1 MNRLA
6 IFISNY
12 SIGNSP
18 SIINLVNFLSK
29 KFDLDIYLK
38 SVSLINIPSLEKK
51 NIKIINFNKYNFF
64 NFFLKFV
71 NKRQES
77 DYFHYI
83 CFDPAGFVLCK
94 KYFPF
99 SNPIYYSL
107 ELYLKNDH
115 FGLDY
120 PVKIMNFEREKI
132 NEICGLIIQSEE
144 KEAIFREDYGLSQNI
159 TAFLLPVTYEGNSIH
174 EKSDFLRDLYDIKED
189 KKIALHLGGIAEWFS
204 PIELAISFSK
214 LDDWVLFFQG
224 YQQKEYFKKLQ
235 NVLEESNIQ
244 NVILS
249 DKVYPTIDELNPI
262 LQSCDIGIAWYNDIS
277 IGFRV
282 AGKSSGK
289 IPMYMRFGLPI
300 IAKKY
305 PSTIESIERTKCG
318 ICIDSFDEMQSAVVK
333 ILDNYEKYSTNSYV
347 EYDRSYNFENYEECL
362 LMFITQNRGSAIQ

>member
-38 SVSLINIPSLEKK
+38 SVSLINIPALVKN
-51 NIKIINFNKYNFF
+51 NIKIINLNKSGFNR
-64 NFFLKFV
+64 FFLKFV

-83 CFDPAGFVLCK
+83 CLDPAGFVLCK

-120 PVKIMNFEREKI
+120 PAEIMKIEREKI
-132 NEICGLIIQSEE
+132 NEISGLIIQSEE
-144 KEAIFREDYGLSQNI
+144 KEMIFREDYNLLQKI
-159 TAFLLPVTYEGNSIH
+159 PAFLLPVTYEGNSIH

-189 KKIALHLGGIAEWFS
+189 KKISLHLGGIAEWFS
-204 PIELAISFSK
+204 PIELAIAFSK
-214 LDDWVLFFQG
+214 LDNWVLFFQG

-235 NVLEESNIQ
+235 TVLEESNIQ

-249 DKVYPTIDELNPI
+249 DKVYPTIDELHPI

-277 IGFRV
+277 IGFRI

-305 PSTIESIERTKCG
+305 PSTIESIEKTKCG
-318 ICIDSFDEMQSAVVK
+318 ICIDSFDEIQSAAVK
-333 ILDNYEKYSTNSYV
+333 ILDNYEKYSINAYV
-347 EYDRSYNFENYEECL
+347 EYDRSYNFENYEGRL
-362 LMFITQNRGSAIQ
+362 LMFINQNRGSVIR